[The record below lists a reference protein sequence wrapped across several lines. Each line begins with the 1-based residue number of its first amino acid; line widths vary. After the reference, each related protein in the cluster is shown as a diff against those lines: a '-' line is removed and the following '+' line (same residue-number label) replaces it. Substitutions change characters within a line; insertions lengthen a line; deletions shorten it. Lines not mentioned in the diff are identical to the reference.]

1 MNTYEFTITLNRVP
15 VEEDFDRLYEAGLD
29 DSTPEVRDGRGVLNV
44 HREAESLSAAILST
58 VADIERAGFEA
69 VSIADEDLVSL
80 KTVAQR
86 LGRTYESVRL
96 LAIGQRGSGNFPAP
110 LSGDGWAL
118 YSWAQV
124 SDWVDAQKPGGVVA
138 TVEAGGKSL
147 ENARVIAAASQLL
160 RARAIASPETIAS
173 LIPLAMSQMDFSA
186 MQPAVTASLL
196 ESLRSL
202 RVIREAGNEGLPGLQ
217 FAGWTP
223 VKPSNLLPPAVS
235 EGKGADQTGHKK
247 VQQ

>member
-96 LAIGQRGSGNFPAP
+96 LATGQRGSGNFPAP

-147 ENARVIAAASQLL
+147 EDARVIAAASQLL
-160 RARAIASPETIAS
+160 RARAIASPEAVAS
-173 LIPLAMSQMDFSA
+173 LIPLALSKMDFTA
-186 MQPAVTASLL
+186 LQPAITASLI
-196 ESLRSL
+196 EALRSNKIT
-202 RVIREAGNEGLPGLQ
+202 VQGSTDGLPG
-217 FAGWTP
+217 FGPAGW
-223 VKPSNLLPPAVS
+223 VLGD
-235 EGKGADQTGHKK
+235 EGFDHTGPKRF
-247 VQQ
+247 QP